1 MRTKHQWNTG
11 RHYDQHGQVM
21 VAKVE
26 DDCILFSDRSRHING
41 SIPLGAYLQRRSL
54 DSYDIERLV
63 MTNYDFGNYSA
74 SALTLYQE
82 GESK

>member
-1 MRTKHQWNTG
+1 MKHQWNTG
-11 RHYDQHGQVM
+11 RAYDKHGQVM

-26 DDCILFSDRSRHING
+26 DECILFSDRSRHING
-41 SIPLGAYLQRRSL
+41 AIPLGAYLQRRSL
-54 DSYDIERLV
+54 DSYAIERLV
-63 MTNYDFGNYSA
+63 MANYDFGNYSA